1 MPGVTEVV
9 ELSSYRACSR
19 ARGGA
24 SYTFGALAILVVA
37 PGRKTQSCQSTRS
50 VPVTAIA
57 VSPPGAR
64 PLLMGVMGK
73 VGYS

>member
-1 MPGVTEVV
+1 MQVVV

-37 PGRKTQSCQSTRS
+37 PGKN
-50 VPVTAIA
+50 PVVSMFQKPSTAISLPWQQVLA
-57 VSPPGAR
+57 GVRVGA
-64 PLLMGVMGK
+64 G
-73 VGYS
+73 